1 MAVFHGPGK
10 APMARCPRFLAASA
24 FFLIAPACV
33 LSSCSP
39 AAAEA
44 PEPAAVA
51 AIPDAEE
58 VALETSDG
66 LSLAAWYYPVSE
78 DATPLATVILVH
90 DLDGS
95 HKSVEPLALA
105 LQKLGC
111 AVVAPDLRG
120 HGASTTRTT
129 ANGREETLD
138 PKTFKKSDLEM
149 IAAATGGRVRD
160 QSGIRGDIEAV
171 RNFVKQ
177 KSDAGEL
184 DIDRLC
190 VVGSGAGAT
199 LAALWTVADWAWP
212 PIASGPQG
220 QQVRALV
227 LISPIWATKGLS
239 ISPALSADVLK
250 RQMPIMVLAGKD
262 DRDATRLAEQLKK
275 QRPKEWFEQRPGQ
288 QPAKAKELEKVAD
301 ATVFFMQ
308 ADSTLSG
315 DKLAADRSANPADR
329 VKTFLS
335 LVLDK
340 NKKR

>member
-1 MAVFHGPGK
+1 MAH
-10 APMARCPRFLAASA
+10 CLRFLAAFPLLVMGMA
-24 FFLIAPACV
+24 PFPVVWNAPRLLAAAPAD
-33 LSSCSP
+33 
-39 AAAEA
+39 
-44 PEPAAVA
+44 PEVA
-51 AIPDAEE
+51 SMPDAEE
-58 VALETSDG
+58 LNLETSDG
-66 LSLAAWYYPVSE
+66 LSLAAWYYAVAE
-78 DATPLATVILVH
+78 DTSPAATVLLIH

-105 LQKLGC
+105 LQQLGY

-120 HGASTTRTT
+120 HGASTVRTP

-138 PKTFKKSDLEM
+138 SKTFKKSDLEL
-149 IAAATGGRVRD
+149 IAAAAGGRVRE
-160 QSGIRGDIEAV
+160 QSAVRGDIEAV
-171 RNFVKQ
+171 RSFIKQ

-199 LAALWTVADWAWP
+199 LAALWTAADWAWP

-227 LISPIWATKGLS
+227 LISPTWATKGLS

-262 DRDATRLAEQLKK
+262 DRDAVRLIDQLKK
-275 QRPKEWFEQRPGQ
+275 QRPKEWFEQRAGQ
-288 QPAKAKELEKVAD
+288 KIAKAKELEKAAD

-308 ADSTLSG
+308 ADSTLSA
-315 DKLAADRSANPADR
+315 DKLAADRSATPANQ

-340 NKKR
+340 NKNR

>member
-1 MAVFHGPGK
+1 MAL
-10 APMARCPRFLAASA
+10 CPRFLAALPL
-24 FFLIAPACV
+24 FLLPPAAV
-33 LSSCSP
+33 VYACSP
-39 AAAEA
+39 AAAKA
-44 PEPAAVA
+44 PETAEAAALPAA
-51 AIPDAEE
+51 EE
-58 VALETSDG
+58 LALETSDG
-66 LSLAAWYYPVSE
+66 LSLSAWYYAVPE
-78 DATPLATVILVH
+78 DADPLATVILVH

-120 HGASTTRTT
+120 HGASTVRTT
-129 ANGREETLD
+129 AGGREETLD
-138 PKTFKKSDLEM
+138 PKTFKKSDLEL
-149 IAAATGGRVRD
+149 IAAAMGGSVRE
-160 QSGIRGDIEAV
+160 QSAIRGDIEAV
-171 RNFVKQ
+171 RNFIKQ

-190 VVGSGAGAT
+190 VVGSGTGAT
-199 LAALWTVADWAWP
+199 LAALWTAADWAWL

-220 QQVRALV
+220 RQVRALV

-250 RQMPIMVLAGKD
+250 RQLPIMVLAGKD
-262 DRDATRLAEQLKK
+262 DRDATRLVDQLKK
-275 QRPKEWFEQRPGQ
+275 QRPKEWFEQRAGQ
-288 QPAKAKELEKVAD
+288 QPAKAKDLEKVAD
-301 ATVFFMQ
+301 ATIFFMQ

-315 DKLAADRSANPADR
+315 DKLAADRSTDPGDR

-335 LVLDK
+335 LVLDR

>member
-1 MAVFHGPGK
+1 MALYQ
-10 APMARCPRFLAASA
+10 RLLAALPL
-24 FFLIAPACV
+24 FLIVQACV
-33 LSSCSP
+33 VSASPP

-44 PEPAAVA
+44 PETAGAAAMPAA
-51 AIPDAEE
+51 EE
-58 VALETSDG
+58 LALETSDG
-66 LSLAAWYYPVSE
+66 LNLSAWYYAVSE
-78 DATPLATVILVH
+78 DAAPLATVILVH

-120 HGASTTRTT
+120 HGASTIRTM
-129 ANGREETLD
+129 ANGREEKID
-138 PKTFKKSDLEM
+138 PKTFKKSDLEL
-149 IAAATGGRVRD
+149 IAAAMGGSVRD
-160 QSGIRGDIEAV
+160 QSAIRGDIEAV
-171 RNFVKQ
+171 RNFVKE

-190 VVGSGAGAT
+190 VVGSGTGAT
-199 LAALWTVADWAWP
+199 LAALWTAADWAWP

-250 RQMPIMVLAGKD
+250 RQLPIMVLAGKD
-262 DRDATRLAEQLKK
+262 DRDATRLVEQLKK
-275 QRPKEWFEQRPGQ
+275 QRPKEWFEQRAGQ
-288 QPAKAKELEKVAD
+288 QPAKAKDLEKVAD
-301 ATVFFMQ
+301 ATIFFMQ

-315 DKLAADRSANPADR
+315 DKLAADRSAGPGDR

-335 LVLDK
+335 LVLDR